1 MAKERVQPLSKERQK
16 EVKRLLKLVE
26 EGKGLMVR
34 DFVSGGF
41 TPKDFERLYMQEP
54 KPIVV
59 GVGGPIP
66 QKITHNGEIYIR
78 RDVVEHIIRGSLGPK
93 EALTKICSL

>member
-1 MAKERVQPLSKERQK
+1 MTRERVQPLTKEQQK
-16 EVKRLLKLVE
+16 EVKRLIKLAE

-41 TPKDFERLYMQEP
+41 TPKDFERLYLQEP
-54 KPIVV
+54 S
-59 GVGGPIP
+59 P
-66 QKITHNGEIYIR
+66 QKITHNGEIYVR

-93 EALTKICSL
+93 EALTKIRSL